1 MADSVIGTASLQVIP
16 VVDNSAASG
25 LASELS
31 GSIDGGA
38 IGAAL
43 GGDITG
49 ALSGALSK
57 FAVPAAVV
65 TALAAVG
72 KVGFDAFEQVEAG
85 TNAVITATGAT
96 GEAAEQ
102 LNSVYENVA
111 RNVVGDFGD
120 IGSAVGEL
128 NTRFGLTGDA
138 LQGASE
144 ETMKYAKVTGQDA
157 TKAVQDVSRMMNNAG
172 ISSDEYAATLDK
184 LTVAGQQAGIDVGKL
199 ANDVTANAASFR
211 QLGFSTD
218 ESIAMLASFEKS
230 GANTSQVLAGMKK
243 GVAEWAKSGKDAKTG
258 FTDFVSGVNDGSVS
272 AADAID
278 LFGSRAGTAMYDA
291 AKQGQLDFSE
301 MYAAISG
308 DTSGALDTVY
318 EDTLT
323 ASEKMGL
330 AWQNVTLA
338 MSDAFAPVME
348 IIAGVLD
355 GAIVPAIQTISGAV
369 SEFMDNAQAAF
380 EGSPIPGVLDSI
392 GQAASNL
399 GGVISSTLGPAFQA
413 AVDFISPAIE
423 EIGSFAGEIFPQ
435 IASVVTDAMGAIGD
449 IVQAVWPPMSA
460 IIGGVMNAIKA
471 VVSAVWPVIKTI
483 ITGAINAIKTAINGI
498 RSVVGVVKGIFDAVK
513 TAITNPIKAAKDTI
527 KGIVDAIK
535 GFFSNFHISIPHIP
549 LPHFVISPAGWQLG
563 DLLKGSIP
571 SLSVQFYRAGGW
583 VDQPT
588 AIAGESG
595 GEFVWPSYGPYLDK
609 YADALTERMGGGVV
623 INMQY
628 NAGDDA
634 KTIVMD
640 IAREMKM
647 QGLAGAW

>member
-1 MADSVIGTASLQVIP
+1 MADSVIGTASLQVVP
-16 VVDNSAASG
+16 VVDSSAAG
-25 LASELS
+25 GIASELT

-102 LNSVYENVA
+102 LNTVYENVA

-258 FTDFVSGVNDGSVS
+258 FTDFVSGVNDGTVS

-369 SEFMDNAQAAF
+369 SEFMSNAQAAF
-380 EGSPIPGVLDSI
+380 EGSPIPGVLESI
-392 GQAASNL
+392 GQAASDL

-483 ITGAINAIKTAINGI
+483 ITGAINAIKTAIGGI

-588 AIAGESG
+588 AIAGEAG

-634 KTIVMD
+634 RTIVMD

>member
-423 EIGSFAGEIFPQ
+423 EIGSFACEIFPQ

-483 ITGAINAIKTAINGI
+483 ITGAINAIKTAIGGI

>member
-1 MADSVIGTASLQVIP
+1 MADSVIGTASLQVVP
-16 VVDNSAASG
+16 VVDSSAAG
-25 LASELS
+25 GIASELT

-102 LNSVYENVA
+102 LNAVYENVA

-258 FTDFVSGVNDGSVS
+258 FTDFVSGVADGSVS

-278 LFGSRAGTAMYDA
+278 IFGARAGTAMYDA

-369 SEFMDNAQAAF
+369 SEFMDNAKGAF
-380 EGSPIPGVLDSI
+380 EGSPIPGVLDTI
-392 GQAASNL
+392 ATAASNL
-399 GGVISSTLGPAFQA
+399 GGVIASTLGPSFQA
-413 AVDFISPAIE
+413 AVDFIQPAIDE
-423 EIGSFAGEIFPQ
+423 LGSFAAEVFPQ
-435 IASVVTDAMGAIGD
+435 IGEVASAAFSLIGEVVQT
-449 IVQAVWPPMSA
+449 VWPPIA
-460 IIGGVMNAIKA
+460 TVVGTVMNGIKA

-483 ITGAINAIKTAINGI
+483 VTGAINGIKTAINGI
-498 RSVVGVVKGIFDAVK
+498 RGIVSVVKGVFDAVK
-513 TAITNPIKAAKDTI
+513 TAITNPIKAAKDTV

-535 GFFSNFHISIPHIP
+535 GFFSNFHITIPHIN
-549 LPHFVISPAGWQLG
+549 LPHFVISPAGWQIG

-571 SLSVQFYRAGGW
+571 SLSIQWYKAGGW

-595 GEFVWPSYGPYLDK
+595 GEFVWPSYGPYLDR

-623 INMQY
+623 INMSY